1 MDSNF
6 EENFFSFS
14 NNNLEDSFINDK
26 DLFQINENL
35 GSDLSEK
42 SNENSDEKQNND
54 LRQLK
59 KQKNRISAK
68 KSRNKK
74 NKEII
79 TLVNE
84 NKRLRE
90 ENLELK
96 NQLNQIK
103 DKLSFL
109 CQNDLKCFEIF
120 FSSNK
125 KVTFNIFKE
134 S

>member
-26 DLFQINENL
+26 DLFQINKNL

-59 KQKNRISAK
+59 K
-68 KSRNKK
+68 
-74 NKEII
+74 
-79 TLVNE
+79 
-84 NKRLRE
+84 
-90 ENLELK
+90 
-96 NQLNQIK
+96 
-103 DKLSFL
+103 
-109 CQNDLKCFEIF
+109 
-120 FSSNK
+120 
-125 KVTFNIFKE
+125 
-134 S
+134 

>member
-35 GSDLSEK
+35 GSDVSEK

-74 NKEII
+74 I
-79 TLVNE
+79 
-84 NKRLRE
+84 KRSL
-90 ENLELK
+90 L
-96 NQLNQIK
+96 
-103 DKLSFL
+103 
-109 CQNDLKCFEIF
+109 
-120 FSSNK
+120 
-125 KVTFNIFKE
+125 
-134 S
+134 